1 MNRAWVPVV
10 AALVPGLAAALAGCG
25 PPPPPPPAVL
35 TLQIEAG
42 PDQNPNKAG
51 QPAPVAFHL
60 MQLTSTDKF
69 ERADVFALLEK
80 EAATLGDEAAASE
93 TLVLAPGESKTL
105 VRTMKPGVQSL
116 GVAVAFRDID
126 QAAWRVMAPVAPSG
140 LTALTLQTHGTT
152 ARLQP
157 GKTP

>member
-1 MNRAWVPVV
+1 MGRVFLPYAL
-10 AALVPGLAAALAGCG
+10 ALVGVLAGCGG

-35 TLQIEAG
+35 TLRIEAG
-42 PDQNPNKAG
+42 PDQNPNRAG

-60 MQLTSTDKF
+60 LQLTSTAKF

-80 EAATLGDEAAASE
+80 DAATLGDELATSE

-116 GVAVAFRDID
+116 GAAVAFRDID
-126 QAAWRVMAPVAPSG
+126 QAAWRVMAPVAASG
-140 LTALTLQTHGTT
+140 PTALTLQTQGIT
-152 ARLQP
+152 AKLQP
-157 GKTP
+157 GKAP